1 MNKNRLDILQI
12 NAFDVYGGAE
22 KIAWELFKAYQ
33 QRGHGSWLA
42 VGRKLTQDDHVL
54 EIPKT
59 LRPVPWARLCQG
71 LHDRLIG
78 NGNRTQALARL
89 CGWLRIMAQGI
100 PAIQHELG
108 WEDFNFPGA
117 RKMLQLTPQRA
128 DIIHAH
134 NLHANYFDLRYLP
147 GLSHAV
153 PLIVHL
159 HDAWLLSGHCA
170 HSFECD
176 RWIIGCGTCPDLTI
190 YPGIKRDATAWNWRR
205 KKKIYAR
212 SRLYIATPC
221 NWLMDKARKSMLMTG
236 AQGCR
241 VIPNGVDLAV
251 FHPGEKQAARAE
263 LGIDQAAKVLL
274 FAAHGIRDNI
284 WKDYHTLRKA
294 VALTDAHLQ
303 EGGITF
309 IALGED
315 APPERIGTAEVCFVP
330 PQQDP
335 RRVACYYRAADIY
348 VHAARADTFPNT
360 ILESLACGTPVIAT
374 AVGGI
379 PEQIIEGVT
388 GFLVAPGDSMAMAHK
403 MAYLLNSPDV
413 RLRMGQAAAEDAKAR
428 FNLDKQASKYI
439 QWYQEIIDQ
448 QKKRIKANC

>member
-1 MNKNRLDILQI
+1 
-12 NAFDVYGGAE
+12 
-22 KIAWELFKAYQ
+22 
-33 QRGHGSWLA
+33 
-42 VGRKLTQDDHVL
+42 
-54 EIPKT
+54 
-59 LRPVPWARLCQG
+59 
-71 LHDRLIG
+71 
-78 NGNRTQALARL
+78 
-89 CGWLRIMAQGI
+89 
-100 PAIQHELG
+100 
-108 WEDFNFPGA
+108 
-117 RKMLQLTPQRA
+117 MLQLTPQRA

-170 HSFECD
+170 HSFKCD